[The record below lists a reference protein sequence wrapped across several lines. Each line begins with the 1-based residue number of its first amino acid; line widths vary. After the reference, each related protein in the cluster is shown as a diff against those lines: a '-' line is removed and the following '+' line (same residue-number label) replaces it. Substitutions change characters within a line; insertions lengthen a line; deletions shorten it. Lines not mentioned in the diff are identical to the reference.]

1 MATPASPRLAQK
13 QDAVDALVC
22 TLYDTFRPKEEQ
34 PDGGEPQYRVAA
46 MLPMK
51 LQPHEMADDAFDMT
65 NWERLDKYVR
75 EELQLE
81 PDVTKMA
88 ISLKVSIKRSTSA
101 NPVLLQ
107 ITNTSSLSIMRRQFM
122 SMSLADIENT
132 AEVALY
138 VQKRQLFATVK
149 NTKERKGKHA
159 VQEKKAKDL
168 SSILY
173 GEGATGRQQQEG
185 SWDKE
190 CDSFMAKD
198 PVRAVAVRTDA
209 SATYT

>member
-1 MATPASPRLAQK
+1 
-13 QDAVDALVC
+13 
-22 TLYDTFRPKEEQ
+22 
-34 PDGGEPQYRVAA
+34 
-46 MLPMK
+46 MK

-198 PVRAVAVRTDA
+198 PVRAVAVN
-209 SATYT
+209 